1 MIKIQT
7 TEEMLRFIKSLRES
21 DEYIRTIFMQGGCY
35 RLHLI
40 LKQFADCEPAIN
52 KDRNHVVS
60 LFKGQYF
67 DITGEAEGE
76 YFPLTKEDLK
86 TCENWSFYK
95 TMLLQI
101 GECDICEEP
110 IVV

>member
-7 TEEMLRFIKSLRES
+7 TEEMLEFIKILRES
-21 DEYIRTIFMQGGCY
+21 DKYIRTIFMQGSCY
-35 RLHLI
+35 RFHLI

-52 KDRNHVVS
+52 KDKNHIATY
-60 LFKGQYF
+60 FKGKYY

-76 YFPLTKEDLK
+76 YFPLTKADLK
-86 TCENWSFYK
+86 KCKNWSFYR
-95 TMLLQI
+95 TMLLKL

-110 IVV
+110 IIV